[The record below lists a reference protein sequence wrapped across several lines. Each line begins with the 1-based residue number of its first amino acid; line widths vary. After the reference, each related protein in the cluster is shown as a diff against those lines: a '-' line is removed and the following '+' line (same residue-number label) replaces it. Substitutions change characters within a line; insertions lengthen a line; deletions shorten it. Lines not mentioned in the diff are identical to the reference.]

1 MNTQQLIDNV
11 RSWGED
17 KGITG
22 TGGKATVVSQLLKL
36 FEEVEEIQQAIE
48 TNDIE
53 ELADGIGDSTVVLI
67 LLSEIA
73 GLKYEDCLQ
82 GAYDIISKRTGRMV
96 DGTFVKD
103 K

>member
-22 TGGKATVVSQLLKL
+22 TRGKATVVSQLLKL
-36 FEEVEEIQQAIE
+36 LEEVEEIQQAIK

-67 LLSEIA
+67 LLAERA

-82 GAYDIISKRTGRMV
+82 GAYDIISKRTGKMV

>member
-1 MNTQQLIDNV
+1 M
-11 RSWGED
+11 
-17 KGITG
+17 
-22 TGGKATVVSQLLKL
+22 VSQLLKL
-36 FEEVEEIQQAIE
+36 LEEVEEIQQAIK

>member
-11 RSWGED
+11 RFWGED

-22 TGGKATVVSQLLKL
+22 TEGKATVVSQLLKL
-36 FEEVEEIQQAIE
+36 LEEVEEIQQAIE

-67 LLSEIA
+67 LLAERA

-82 GAYDIISKRTGRMV
+82 GAYDIISKRTGKMV

>member
-1 MNTQQLIDNV
+1 M
-11 RSWGED
+11 
-17 KGITG
+17 
-22 TGGKATVVSQLLKL
+22 VSQLLKL
-36 FEEVEEIQQAIE
+36 FEEVEEIQQAIK

>member
-22 TGGKATVVSQLLKL
+22 TRGKATVVSQLLKL
-36 FEEVEEIQQAIE
+36 LEEVEEIQQAIE

-67 LLSEIA
+67 LLAERA

-82 GAYDIISKRTGRMV
+82 GAYDIISKRTGKMV

>member
-1 MNTQQLIDNV
+1 M
-11 RSWGED
+11 
-17 KGITG
+17 
-22 TGGKATVVSQLLKL
+22 VSQLLKL
-36 FEEVEEIQQAIE
+36 FEEVDEIQQAIE

-67 LLSEIA
+67 LLAERA